1 MLTYL
6 NYDLSVNPLEYERIS
21 SMLLGDDVVQKD
33 SLLSVWFPPQTS
45 EDQLLGSTH
54 NFTLVL
60 ILPLYRLHSV
70 ELFVLFLERFL
81 KIL

>member
-21 SMLLGDDVVQKD
+21 SMLLGDDVGQKD

-54 NFTLVL
+54 SSGSQESSFSCQPALA
-60 ILPLYRLHSV
+60 RA
-70 ELFVLFLERFL
+70 
-81 KIL
+81 